1 MDIQQLMTIAAIP
14 AKAPSGQGGDSS
26 NPGGFA
32 NELAQAGMGGKT
44 KAAFTQ
50 ASTAPSEALPALD
63 EAGLEALRRAFSSG
77 DMRALRDWLGEAG
90 MAQAQTEELLAGVKA
105 LMQQLETNE
114 TAVLATPLDL
124 AGHDDARQPTQD
136 AAGETGEW
144 AALRERLALIDQA
157 GRTAESARDEQAAPA
172 LTTLMPQLAQ
182 GDGARGADV
191 LRGGQSGRGQSHA
204 EAPSRISLQ
213 GAILEAMQRGSQAQ
227 ADASSPAR
235 PSSADA
241 LAAAFGRQAEAA
253 PSVMGNA
260 QTDAQRGGLLEGL
273 STLTGN
279 AAAGAQPANF
289 SAHSTAQATTT
300 SLSAPVNSPAW
311 PQQLGQQLVRMSQS
325 GGEQR
330 VELQLHPAELGPLS
344 VSLKFGDQ
352 GAQAQFLSAHAQV
365 RQVLEQA
372 LPQLREALAEQGIEL
387 GEATVGEQRT
397 GDGKGDESGEGS
409 QPMMAGG
416 ALGEGVDSDLEGVPE
431 VASGR
436 EISLD
441 GRVDLYA

>member
-14 AKAPSGQGGDSS
+14 AKAPAWRGGDSS
-26 NPGGFA
+26 SSGGFA

-44 KAAFTQ
+44 KVPFTQ

-63 EAGLEALRRAFSSG
+63 EAGLEALRRAFGSG
-77 DMRALRDWLGEAG
+77 DMSALLDWLGEAG
-90 MAQAQTEELLAGVKA
+90 MAQAQTEELLAGAKA
-105 LMQQLETNE
+105 LMQQLENNE
-114 TAVLATPLDL
+114 TTVLPIQLDL

-136 AAGETGEW
+136 AAGETDEW
-144 AALRERLALIDQA
+144 AALRERLSLIDQA
-157 GRTAESARDEQAAPA
+157 GRTAESERDEQVAPA

-182 GDGARGADV
+182 GDGARELDA
-191 LRGGQSGRGQSHA
+191 LRRGQGGRGQSHA

-227 ADASSPAR
+227 TDASSPAR
-235 PSSADA
+235 LSSADA
-241 LAAAFGRQAEAA
+241 LTAAFGRQAEAA
-253 PSVMGNA
+253 PSVMGNS

-279 AAAGAQPANF
+279 TAAGAQPANA
-289 SAHSTAQATTT
+289 SAQSTA

-397 GDGKGDESGEGS
+397 GDGKGGESGEGS

-416 ALGEGVDSDLEGVPE
+416 ALGEGVDSDLEGVSE
-431 VASGR
+431 IASGR
-436 EISLD
+436 EIRLH

>member
-32 NELAQAGMGGKT
+32 NELAQAGMGSKT
-44 KAAFTQ
+44 KAAFAQ

-63 EAGLEALRRAFSSG
+63 DAGLEALRRAFGSG
-77 DMRALRDWLGEAG
+77 DMSALRDWLGEAG

-105 LMQQLETNE
+105 LMQQLETQE
-114 TAVLATPLDL
+114 TTVLPIQLDL

-136 AAGETGEW
+136 AAGETDEW

-157 GRTAESARDEQAAPA
+157 GRTAESELDEHAVPA
-172 LTTLMPQLAQ
+172 LTAMMPQLAQ
-182 GDGARGADV
+182 GDGARELDA
-191 LRGGQSGRGQSHA
+191 LRRGQGGRGQSHA

-235 PSSADA
+235 LSSADA
-241 LAAAFGRQAEAA
+241 LAPAFGRQAEAA
-253 PSVMGNA
+253 PSAMGNS

-279 AAAGAQPANF
+279 APAGAQPANA
-289 SAHSTAQATTT
+289 SAQSTA

-397 GDGKGDESGEGS
+397 GDGKGGESGEGS

-416 ALGEGVDSDLEGVPE
+416 ALGEGVDSDLEGVSE

-436 EISLD
+436 EIRLD

>member
-1 MDIQQLMTIAAIP
+1 MDIQQLMTIAATP
-14 AKAPSGQGGDSS
+14 AKASAGRVGESS
-26 NPGGFA
+26 SSGGFA
-32 NELAQAGMGGKT
+32 NELAQASMGGKT
-44 KAAFTQ
+44 KAPFAQ
-50 ASTAPSEALPALD
+50 ASTGPSEALPALD
-63 EAGLEALRRAFSSG
+63 EAGLEALRRAFGSG
-77 DMRALRDWLGEAG
+77 DMSVLRDWLGEAG

-114 TAVLATPLDL
+114 TTVLPIQLEL

-136 AAGETGEW
+136 AAGEIDEW
-144 AALRERLALIDQA
+144 AALRERLSLIDQA
-157 GRTAESARDEQAAPA
+157 GRTAERERGEQAAPA
-172 LTTLMPQLAQ
+172 FTALMPQLAQ
-182 GDGARGADV
+182 DDGARELDV
-191 LRGGQSGRGQSHA
+191 LRRGQSGSGQPHS
-204 EAPSRISLQ
+204 EAPSRTSLQ
-213 GAILEAMQRGSQAQ
+213 GTILEAMQRGSQAQ

-235 PSSADA
+235 ATSADA

-279 AAAGAQPANF
+279 AAAGAQPANA
-289 SAHSTAQATTT
+289 SAQSTAQATTA
-300 SLSAPVNSPAW
+300 SLSAPVNSPVW

-344 VSLKFGDQ
+344 VSLKFGDH

-409 QPMMAGG
+409 QPMMASG